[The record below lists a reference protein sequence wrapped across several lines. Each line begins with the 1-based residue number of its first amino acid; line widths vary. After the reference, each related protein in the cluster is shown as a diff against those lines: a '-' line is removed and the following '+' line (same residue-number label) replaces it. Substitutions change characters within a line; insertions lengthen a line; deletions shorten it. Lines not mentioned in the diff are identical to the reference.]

1 MPRRALVVLLALTA
15 VSCTSARMIGRDVT
29 AVAKAPAKEW
39 KKVAAG
45 AAVVGA
51 ALLVDDELARVARN
65 NDSHAMDRVTE
76 TIEPFGGGASDK
88 VIAGFLLYGVS
99 ADNDRA
105 RAVAFDSIVSSVI
118 ASKAITPALKQ
129 LTGRERPNGG
139 DADAFPS
146 NHATQAFAVA
156 SVIARHYEERRW
168 VKWTAYAVATGVG
181 ISRVY
186 NGAHWTTDVI
196 AGAAIGSLV
205 GHTVV
210 TTNRGERATWAVRPI
225 RDGVAVSLSW

>member
-1 MPRRALVVLLALTA
+1 MRSAVVLLLAVTA
-15 VSCTSARMIGRDVT
+15 VSCTSARMAGRDVV

-45 AAVVGA
+45 AAVIGA
-51 ALLVDDELARVARN
+51 ALLVDDEIARVARN
-65 NDSHAMDRVTE
+65 NDSSAMDRVTDA
-76 TIEPFGGGASDK
+76 IEPFGGGSSDK
-88 VIAGFLLYGVS
+88 VMAGFLLYGV
-99 ADNDRA
+99 AAKNDRA
-105 RAVAFDSIVSSVI
+105 RAVAFDAIVSSVI
-118 ASKAITPALKQ
+118 ASKAITPLLKE

-156 SVIARHYEERRW
+156 SVIAAHYDDRRW
-168 VKWTAYAVATGVG
+168 VKWAAYGLATGVG

-186 NGAHWTTDVI
+186 HGAHWTTDVL

-205 GHTVV
+205 GHTVAA
-210 TTNRGERATWAVRPI
+210 TNRSERARWTVTPI
-225 RDGVAVSLSW
+225 PDGLALCLSW